1 MQVIFEIANNLTLSF
16 SLLIFYIILWRSC
29 QQLRNKYYLKIHC
42 LFSFL
47 QTYISDVIIAINPY
61 TTLSNYTQE
70 VSPSTTEQFISVEIN
85 YNLSKYKIL
94 LKLLF
99 SFQQHDLYHKCRS
112 QTDEEPHIYWIA
124 EKAYRWAIS
133 ADNF

>member
-1 MQVIFEIANNLTLSF
+1 MAFLPTTKEQILLENTLSF
-16 SLLIFYIILWRSC
+16 F
-29 QQLRNKYYLKIHC
+29 
-42 LFSFL
+42 FL
-47 QTYISDVIIAINPY
+47 QTYISDVIIAINPF

-70 VSPSTTEQFISVEIN
+70 VSPSTTEQFITVEIN